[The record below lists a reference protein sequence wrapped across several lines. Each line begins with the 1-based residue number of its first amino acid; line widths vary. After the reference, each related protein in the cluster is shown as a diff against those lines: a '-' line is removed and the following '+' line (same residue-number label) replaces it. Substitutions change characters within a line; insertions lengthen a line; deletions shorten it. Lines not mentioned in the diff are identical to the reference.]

1 LQGEPACKE
10 TAMSIGAVGPAAGFS
25 FAAPAKP
32 GAAVQAFLDYQ
43 KKTPAEKM
51 RDEILGAMGL
61 TEDQLKAMDPKER
74 AKIEEKVRELIKQK
88 VEESTEKKTGQIVDV
103 KA

>member
-1 LQGEPACKE
+1 
-10 TAMSIGAVGPAAGFS
+10 MSIGAVGTAAAATPAQGWS

-32 GAAVQAFLDYQ
+32 SAAAQAFLDYQ

-51 RDEILGAMGL
+51 RDEILGSMGL
-61 TEDQLKAMDPKER
+61 TEDQLKAMDPKTR
-74 AKIEEKVRELIKQK
+74 AKIEEKIKAIIKEK
-88 VEESTEKKTGQIVDV
+88 VEEATEKKTGQLVDV

>member
-1 LQGEPACKE
+1 
-10 TAMSIGAVGPAAGFS
+10 MSIGAAGAAGSAAAAPASTGFG
-25 FAAPAKP
+25 FYAPAKP
-32 GAAVQAFLDYQ
+32 SAAVQAFMDYE

-51 RDEILGAMGL
+51 RDEILGSMGL
-61 TEDQLKAMDPKER
+61 TEDQLKAMDPKDR
-74 AKIEEKVRELIKQK
+74 AKVEEKIRELIKQK

>member
-1 LQGEPACKE
+1 
-10 TAMSIGAVGPAAGFS
+10 MSIGAVGSAPATPATGWSFS
-25 FAAPAKP
+25 APAKP
-32 GAAVQAFLDYQ
+32 SAAVQAFLDYQ

-61 TEDQLKAMDPKER
+61 TEDQVRAMAPKER
-74 AKIEEKVRELIKQK
+74 AKVEEKIKALIKEK
-88 VEESTEKKTGQIVDV
+88 VEEATEKKTGQLVDV